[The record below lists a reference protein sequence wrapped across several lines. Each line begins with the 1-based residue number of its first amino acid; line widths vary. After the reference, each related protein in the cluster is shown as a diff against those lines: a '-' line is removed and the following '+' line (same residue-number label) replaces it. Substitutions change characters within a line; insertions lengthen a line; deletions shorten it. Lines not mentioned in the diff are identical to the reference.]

1 MTLSLH
7 TLTLELLYSW
17 SWPRCRWTKGST
29 KLGPYKI
36 SLVAATIFA
45 VLAPQRQLTARPL
58 VAQMTHTSWLARDG
72 APTGIKVLVQ
82 AGDGVLWIG
91 AATGLFTF
99 DGFKFQAF
107 QSPKGEA
114 EMPAE
119 SVSSIVMAR
128 DRSMW
133 IGFAS
138 GPLVRVDRGHVRIYE
153 TANGID
159 FGKIISIQQAPD
171 GAMWVATQHHVWSL
185 KYTDQWQ
192 TQPTP
197 EDPFNRLF
205 MIDRSGTLWLATNKG
220 LYQKSKDQLNYR
232 QILDSS
238 GIFLALSEN
247 ADGSLIVSDF
257 VKASALGRTRLLDR
271 DGRVLRE
278 LSGQDVLF
286 ASLPQADDTI
296 WLATE
301 NHGLKV
307 VSSLSGDS
315 GTEGVFDRSTGL
327 TSNIVHAVLQ
337 DRDGNIWAGTD
348 NGLDRFKL
356 PRLLTVDLDSN
367 EQVWSICG
375 GQKEALWLASQAG
388 DLYKVL
394 GSSVSKMST
403 RVEDI
408 LSLTCA
414 RNGAVL
420 FVSRA
425 GLWRV
430 ENGVV
435 TRLPDPPG
443 SEPYQTTQVL
453 EMSDR
458 SLIVVNTLSGIWH
471 LENGKFSQLGTRV
484 VQKWAGQVAFLDSHD
499 RVWISG
505 ADQKSSVAVLGP
517 DGTRLLDPGDP
528 RPGPISVFLETS
540 LGMLAG
546 GRNGIA
552 ISFGGNFRKLELLQ
566 PRVALEVTGLIQS
579 RDGDLWILGSRGVVR
594 VGSEQLARAVQDHAF
609 QMKTEIFLEDGVVGR
624 SIFASGN
631 KAVTDA
637 KGRLWFAAL
646 NRVAWLDPRNQPPKP
661 KLPLLSIT
669 AITADGKP
677 LKSGNQFNPNPD
689 SLEIDYLGV
698 NLSTPESVVYRYRL
712 SGVDSAW
719 RDVGSRKEA
728 IYTHLKPGSYVFHV
742 KASNGDD
749 VWTDALSSTP
759 FAILPAYYQTWWFV
773 MLYCFMTLSLMVFC
787 VSVYVRTA
795 TSSIRA
801 RADERVRIAQD
812 LHDTLLQGVH
822 GLMLSVHV
830 VGQTTALSRAERL
843 KLDRALSAANDIII
857 EGRSRV
863 SHLRSGGAHYGE
875 LENAF
880 ERVLQDLNVSG
891 EVVFSVSR
899 SGALANIS
907 SSDLLNPHIVD
918 ELFIVGREALTNAFR
933 HANASE
939 IVVKIKYGRSALD
952 LSFCDNG
959 IGLGQQNTRDL
970 AAQDHWGVRGM
981 NERVRQMGG
990 LFRIKDHPQKGTEVN
1005 VSVPAIYSYKRVTWL
1020 RALAVHLLDRTSTL
1034 SAVQK

>member
-1 MTLSLH
+1 MTISLH
-7 TLTLELLYSW
+7 TLTLELLYPW
-17 SWPRCRWTKGST
+17 SWPRHRWTNGST
-29 KLGPYKI
+29 KLG
-36 SLVAATIFA
+36 SCRTLLLAASIFA
-45 VLAPQRQLTARPL
+45 LLAPQRQLSARPL

-91 AATGLFTF
+91 ATTGLFTF
-99 DGFKFQAF
+99 DGFKFEEF
-107 QSPKGEA
+107 ESSKGEA
-114 EMPAE
+114 EMPTG
-119 SVSSIVMAR
+119 SVSSILMAR
-128 DRSMW
+128 DHSMW

-153 TANGID
+153 TANGTN
-159 FGKIISIQQAPD
+159 FGKIVSIQQAPD
-171 GAMWVATQHHVWSL
+171 GAVWVATQHHIWSL
-185 KYTDQWQ
+185 TYLDQWQ
-192 TQPTP
+192 TQLTP
-197 EDPFNRLF
+197 EDPFNRFLL
-205 MIDRSGTLWLATNKG
+205 IDRFGTSWLATNKG
-220 LYQKSKDQLNYR
+220 LYQKSKTQLKYQ

-238 GIFLALSEN
+238 GIFLVLSEN

-257 VKASALGRTRLLDR
+257 VKASAVGRTRLLDR
-271 DGRVLRE
+271 DGHVLGE
-278 LSGQDVLF
+278 LSGHDVLF
-286 ASLPQADDTI
+286 ASLSQADNTI

-301 NHGLKV
+301 NHGLKA

-315 GTEGVFDRSTGL
+315 GTDGVFDRSNGL

-348 NGLDRFKL
+348 NGLDRLEL
-356 PRLLTVDLDSN
+356 PRLLTVDLDPN
-367 EQVWSICG
+367 EQVWSICS

-388 DLYKVL
+388 DLYRVL

-408 LSLTCA
+408 LSVTCA
-414 RNGAVL
+414 RDGAVL

-425 GLWRV
+425 GLWRF

-435 TRLPDPPG
+435 ARLPDPPG

-458 SLIVVNTLSGIWH
+458 SLIIVNTVSGIWQ
-471 LENGKFSQLGTRV
+471 LKSGKFLQLGTRV
-484 VQKWAGQVAFLDSHD
+484 LQKSAGQVAFLDSHD
-499 RVWISG
+499 RAWISG
-505 ADQKSSVAVLGP
+505 ADQKNSVAVLGP
-517 DGTRLLDPGDP
+517 DGTRLLNPGDP
-528 RPGPISVFLETS
+528 RPGPVSVFLETS
-540 LGMLAG
+540 LGMFLG

-552 ISFGGNFRKLELLQ
+552 ISTGGDFRKLRFLQ
-566 PRVALEVTGLIQS
+566 PRAVLEVTGLIQS
-579 RDGDLWILGSRGVVR
+579 RDGDLWILGSRGVVH
-594 VGSEQLARAVQDHAF
+594 VDSVQLARGVQDNAF
-609 QMKTEIFLEDGVVGR
+609 RMKAQIFSEDGIVGR

-631 KAVTDA
+631 KAVIDE

-646 NRVAWLDPRNQPPKP
+646 NRVAWLDPRNQPPRP

-677 LKSGNQFNPNPD
+677 SKSDNQFNPNPD

-698 NLSTPESVVYRYRL
+698 NLSSPESVAYRYRL

-728 IYTHLKPGSYVFHV
+728 IYTHLKPGSYVFQV

-749 VWTDALSSTP
+749 IWTDALSSTP
-759 FAILPAYYQTWWFV
+759 FSILPAYYQTWWFV
-773 MLYCFMTLSLMVFC
+773 LLCCFMTLSLVAFC
-787 VSVYVRTA
+787 VSVYVRTV

-801 RADERVRIAQD
+801 RSDERVRIAQD

-830 VGQTTALSRAERL
+830 VGQTTALSKGERL
-843 KLDRALSAANDIII
+843 KLDRALSAANDMII

-863 SHLRSGGAHYGE
+863 SHLRSGAVHYGE

-891 EVVFSVSR
+891 EVVYSVSR
-899 SGALANIS
+899 TGALANIS
-907 SSDLLNPHIVD
+907 SSRLLNPHIVD

-939 IVVKIKYGRSALD
+939 IVVKMKYGRSAFD
-952 LSFCDNG
+952 LSLCDNG
-959 IGLGQQNTRDL
+959 IGLGQQDTRDFV
-970 AAQDHWGVRGM
+970 AQDHWGVRGM

-990 LFRIKDHPQKGTEVN
+990 LFRIKDNPQKGTEVS
-1005 VSVPAIYSYKRVTWL
+1005 VSVPAIYSYQKVTWL
-1020 RALAVHLLDRTSTL
+1020 RALAVHLLERVSKL
-1034 SAVQK
+1034 SAVKQ